1 VGLFLVGLT
10 LLSSKFIENDYMLLY
25 NEKYLNLFTILIEE
39 TKTTKMKEVIKK
51 YIGIVGFIVGII
63 MVFIAAYNEYFYGND
78 YEKIGLIGVFLWA
91 TTSTIAYELNKPKP
105 KIWFI
110 YFVIITSIFLTFIY
124 LK

>member
-1 VGLFLVGLT
+1 MGLFLVGLT

-63 MVFIAAYNEYFYGND
+63 MVFLQHIMN
-78 YEKIGLIGVFLWA
+78 
-91 TTSTIAYELNKPKP
+91 
-105 KIWFI
+105 
-110 YFVIITSIFLTFIY
+110 TFMAMTMKK
-124 LK
+124 LD